1 MPIDFATKYCEVEEL
16 RDGHLLVVKLNR
28 PKGLNSLHTRVHME
42 LARVWDY
49 FDNNDALWVGVLTGN
64 GRAFCAGNDLRVNA
78 GVDTDGDGETLKPYN
93 GQELS
98 MPVSGF
104 GGVVERKSAKP
115 IIAAVNGIAHG
126 GGFELALSCD
136 IILAGEAAD
145 FALPEVRVGLAALA
159 GGILKLPRLIGYQN
173 AMEMIL
179 TARRVK
185 GAEAVKMGIAQ
196 RFVPADK
203 NVLDEAINLADEIL
217 LGSPDGVQLS
227 VQVAKATYYEGADI
241 NEMLK
246 KQFQYPTTKRL
257 FRSPNTTEGPKAF
270 TQKRKPNWVPPQ
282 PLADFVKEPARSKL

>member
-1 MPIDFATKYCEVEEL
+1 MPIDFATKYVEVEEL
-16 RDGHLLVVKLNR
+16 REGHLLVVKLNR
-28 PKGLNSLHTRVHME
+28 PKGLNSLHTRCHME
-42 LARVWDY
+42 LARVFDY
-49 FDNNDALWVGVLTGN
+49 FDNNDALWVAVLTGN

-93 GQELS
+93 GQPLK

-104 GGVVERKSAKP
+104 GGVVERRSVKP
-115 IIAAVNGIAHG
+115 IIAAVNGVAHG

-136 IILAGEAAD
+136 IIMASEKAD

-179 TARRVK
+179 TARRLN

-196 RFVPADK
+196 RLVPGDQS
-203 NVLDEAINLADEIL
+203 VLDEAIKLADEIL

-227 VQVAKATYYEGADI
+227 VQIAKAHYYEGYDTFK
-241 NEMLK
+241 MLK
-246 KQFQYPTTKRL
+246 DQTRYPTFTRL
-257 FRSPNTTEGPKAF
+257 FKSSNTVEGPKAF
-270 TQKRKPNWVPPQ
+270 TEKRKPNWVPP
-282 PLADFVKEPARSKL
+282 AKL

>member
-1 MPIDFATKYCEVEEL
+1 MPIDFPTKYCEVEEL

-28 PKGLNSLHTRVHME
+28 PKGLNSLHNRCHME

-49 FDNNDALWVGVLTGN
+49 FDSNDELWVGVLTGN

-93 GQELS
+93 GQEVS
-98 MPVSGF
+98 EPPSGF
-104 GGVVERKSAKP
+104 GGLANRKSIKP
-115 IIAAVNGIAHG
+115 IIAAVNGVAHG

-136 IILAGEAAD
+136 ILVASEKAD

-159 GGILKLPRLIGYQN
+159 GGLLKLPRLIGYQN

-185 GAEAVKMGIAQ
+185 GADAYKMGIAQ
-196 RFVPADK
+196 RLVPADQD
-203 NVLDEAINLADEIL
+203 VLEEAMKVADEIL

-227 VQVAKATYYEGADI
+227 VQVSKSLYYESLDI
-241 NEMLK
+241 FKMMK
-246 KQFQYPTTKRL
+246 DQVKYPT
-257 FRSPNTTEGPKAF
+257 FRRMFTGKNVVEGPKAF
-270 TQKRKPNWVPPQ
+270 TQKRKPKWVPPA
-282 PLADFVKEPARSKL
+282 PLDKFTQHPKSKL

>member
-1 MPIDFATKYCEVEEL
+1 MGEEH

-28 PKGLNSLHTRVHME
+28 PKGLNSLHTRCHME
-42 LARVWDY
+42 LARVFDY
-49 FDNNDALWVGVLTGN
+49 FDSNDALWVAVLTGN

-93 GQELS
+93 GQPLK
-98 MPVSGF
+98 MPASGF
-104 GGVVERKSAKP
+104 GGVVERKSPKP
-115 IIAAVNGIAHG
+115 IIAAVNGVAHG

-136 IILAGEAAD
+136 IIVASEKAD

-185 GAEAVKMGIAQ
+185 GAEAVKMGLAQ
-196 RFVPADK
+196 RLVPAEK
-203 NVLDEAINLADEIL
+203 SVLDEAIKLADEVL

-227 VQVAKATYYEGADI
+227 LQVAKACYYEGIDI
-241 NEMLK
+241 MK
-246 KQFQYPTTKRL
+246 M
-257 FRSPNTTEGPKAF
+257 S
-270 TQKRKPNWVPPQ
+270 
-282 PLADFVKEPARSKL
+282 

>member
-28 PKGLNSLHTRVHME
+28 PKGLNSLHTRCHME

-49 FDNNDALWVGVLTGN
+49 FDSNDALWVGVLTGN

-93 GQELS
+93 GQALS

-104 GGVVERKSAKP
+104 GGIVERKSAKP
-115 IIAAVNGIAHG
+115 IIAAVNGVSHG

-136 IILAGEAAD
+136 IIMASENAD

-159 GGILKLPRLIGYQN
+159 GGILKLPRLLGYQN

-179 TARRVK
+179 TGRRIK
-185 GAEAVKMGIAQ
+185 GAEALKMGIAQ
-196 RFVPADK
+196 RLVPADK
-203 NVLDEAINLADEIL
+203 SVVDEAVKLADEIL

-227 VQVAKATYYEGADI
+227 VQIAKAHYYEAGDSFQ
-241 NEMLK
+241 MVK
-246 KQFQYPTTKRL
+246 DQFKYPTAQRL
-257 FRSPNTTEGPKAF
+257 FKSPNTKEGPKAF
-270 TQKRKPNWVPPQ
+270 TEKRKPKWVPPESLSNF
-282 PLADFVKEPARSKL
+282 PHKSKL